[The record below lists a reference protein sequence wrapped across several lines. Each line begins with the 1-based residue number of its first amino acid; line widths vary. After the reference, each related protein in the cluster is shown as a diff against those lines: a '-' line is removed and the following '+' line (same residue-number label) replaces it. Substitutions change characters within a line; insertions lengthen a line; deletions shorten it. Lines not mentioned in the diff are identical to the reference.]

1 LRVRSTNTLA
11 IAALIEQALCLSG
24 KTWRGEGIR
33 REDKQM
39 LAIGKFCKFC
49 RRASSLK
56 KPLALQRETDVQLT
70 CNGLETM
77 FEKARQHHSCAA

>member
-1 LRVRSTNTLA
+1 
-11 IAALIEQALCLSG
+11 
-24 KTWRGEGIR
+24 
-33 REDKQM
+33 M